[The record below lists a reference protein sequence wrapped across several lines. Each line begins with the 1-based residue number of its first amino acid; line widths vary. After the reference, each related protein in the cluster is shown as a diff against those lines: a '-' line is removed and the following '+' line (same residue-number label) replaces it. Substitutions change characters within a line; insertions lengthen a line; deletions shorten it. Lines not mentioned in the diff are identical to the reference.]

1 MTFDNPEVVELGPA
15 EELIQDDFSLETT
28 ESAMPPTK
36 VKTPSA
42 IYIAD
47 AE

>member
-15 EELIQDDFSLETT
+15 DELIQDDFSLDTT
-28 ESAMPPTK
+28 ESAMPAK
-36 VKTPSA
+36 VKNPSA
-42 IYIAD
+42 TYVAD

>member
-1 MTFDNPEVVELGPA
+1 MNFDNPEVVELGPA
-15 EELIQDDFSLETT
+15 DELIQDDFSLNTT
-28 ESAMPPTK
+28 ESAMPSK
-36 VKTPSA
+36 VKNPSA